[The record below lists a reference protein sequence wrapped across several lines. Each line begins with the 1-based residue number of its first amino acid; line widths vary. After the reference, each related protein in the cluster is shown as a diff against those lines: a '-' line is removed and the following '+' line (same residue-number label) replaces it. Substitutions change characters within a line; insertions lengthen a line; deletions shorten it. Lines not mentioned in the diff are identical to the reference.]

1 MSEAFW
7 QELQQRF
14 SDYVAGYDSPDAE
27 ENRAIC
33 LKRDHTQRVCANV
46 RMLSDKLRIPGPDAR
61 LAEVMA
67 LFHDIGRF
75 KQYREYK
82 TFKDAASENHARL
95 SVSEI
100 KRHDL
105 LRGLPEA
112 DAALVL
118 TAIFHHN
125 AYALPAG
132 LGSRQR
138 FFLKLLRDADKLDI
152 WKVFIEYCENPTE
165 GATDSVSLGLPDAE
179 GCSQPV
185 LDSLRSGCLVRMQDL
200 AGMNDFKLLQA
211 GWVYDLNFAP
221 TVEAMLERG
230 YLERLQALLPQSP
243 EMEDIFAHLF
253 HYARGLLQKGGS

>member
-14 SDYVAGYDSPDAE
+14 SNYVAGYYSHNEE
-27 ENRAIC
+27 ENQAIS
-33 LKRDHTQRVCANV
+33 LKRDHTQRVCANA
-46 RMLSDKLRIPGPDAR
+46 RMLSARLQVSGPDAR
-61 LAEVMA
+61 LAQIMA

-75 KQYREYK
+75 KQYKEYK
-82 TFKDAASENHARL
+82 TFKDADSENHARL

-105 LRGLPEA
+105 LRGLPDA

-125 AYALPAG
+125 VYALPAG
-132 LGSRQR
+132 LDSRER

-152 WKVFIEYCENPTE
+152 WKVFIEYCENRAE

-179 GCSQPV
+179 GCSRAV
-185 LDSLRSGCLVRMQDL
+185 LDCLRSGRLVRMQDL
-200 AGMNDFKLLQA
+200 AGLNDFKLLQA

-221 TVEAMLERG
+221 TVEAMLNRG
-230 YLERLQALLPQSP
+230 YLERLQALLPRTP
-243 EMEDIFAHLF
+243 EMEDIFARLF
-253 HYARGLLQKGGS
+253 HYARGLLQKAGC